1 MKGTTAF
8 YFGRKV
14 VRNKPVHNFSAKKIL
29 PSRKFTKG
37 WDSVNSKLTGDEA
50 NRYQWGGGGGKR
62 RAIINQQINFFPSF
76 LVSFER

>member
-1 MKGTTAF
+1 M
-8 YFGRKV
+8 

-50 NRYQWGGGGGKR
+50 NRYQWGGGGG
-62 RAIINQQINFFPSF
+62 
-76 LVSFER
+76 ERKGV

>member
-50 NRYQWGGGGGKR
+50 NRCQMLQS
-62 RAIINQQINFFPSF
+62 ASDII
-76 LVSFER
+76 LVVIHVLQRG